1 MPLEIRQIAIQM
13 RVAEDPG
20 EQEEAESGPRS
31 IMDMVDCDCDEGDE
45 EEKQAALV
53 ERCVE
58 AVLAELARRGA
69 W

>member
-20 EQEEAESGPRS
+20 EQDEPSRS
-31 IMDMVDCDCDEGDE
+31 RSVLDLVDCDCDESDE
-45 EEKQAALV
+45 EEKESALV

-58 AVLAELARRGA
+58 AVLAELARRA
-69 W
+69 EW

>member
-20 EQEEAESGPRS
+20 EVDEPAGPRS
-31 IMDMVDCDCDEGDE
+31 IMDLCDCDDEEGDE

-58 AVLAELARRGA
+58 AVLAELARRSE

>member
-13 RVAEDPG
+13 RVAEDAG
-20 EQEEAESGPRS
+20 EQEEPHGPRS
-31 IMDMVDCDCDEGDE
+31 IMELCDCDDDEGDE
-45 EEKQAALV
+45 EEKQAALI

-58 AVLAELARRGA
+58 AVLAELARREE

>member
-13 RVAEDPG
+13 RVAEDLG
-20 EQEEAESGPRS
+20 EQEEESRPRS
-31 IMDMVDCDCDEGDE
+31 VLDLVDCDCDEGDE
-45 EEKQAALV
+45 EEKETALV

-58 AVLAELARRGA
+58 AVLAELARRQE

>member
-20 EQEEAESGPRS
+20 EQEEESRPRS
-31 IMDMVDCDCDEGDE
+31 VLDLVDCDCDEGDE
-45 EEKQAALV
+45 EEKEAALV

-58 AVLAELARRGA
+58 AVLAELARRQE

>member
-13 RVAEDPG
+13 RVTDDPG
-20 EQEEAESGPRS
+20 EQDEPDGPRS
-31 IMDMVDCDCDEGDE
+31 IMELCDCDDDEGDE
-45 EEKQAALV
+45 EEKQAALI

-58 AVLAELARRGA
+58 AVLAELARRRE

>member
-13 RVAEDPG
+13 RVAEEPG
-20 EQEEAESGPRS
+20 EQEEPSGPRS
-31 IMDMVDCDCDEGDE
+31 IMELCDCDDDEGDA
-45 EEKQAALV
+45 EEKETALI

-58 AVLAELARRGA
+58 AVLAELARREE

>member
-20 EQEEAESGPRS
+20 EVDEPVGPRS
-31 IMDMVDCDCDEGDE
+31 IMDLCDCDDDEGDE

-58 AVLAELARRGA
+58 AVLAELARRSE

>member
-20 EQEEAESGPRS
+20 EADEPSGPRS
-31 IMDMVDCDCDEGDE
+31 IMDLCDCDDEGDE
-45 EEKQAALV
+45 EDKQAALV

-58 AVLAELARRGA
+58 AVLAELARRSE

>member
-1 MPLEIRQIAIQM
+1 MPIEIRQIAIQM

-20 EQEEAESGPRS
+20 EVDEPTGPRS
-31 IMDMVDCDCDEGDE
+31 IMDLCDCDDEEGDE

-58 AVLAELARRGA
+58 AVLAELARRSEC
-69 W
+69 

>member
-13 RVAEDPG
+13 RVAEDSG
-20 EQEEAESGPRS
+20 EAETPDGPRS
-31 IMDMVDCDCDEGDE
+31 IMELCDCDDDEGDE
-45 EEKQAALV
+45 EEKQAALI

-58 AVLAELARRGA
+58 AVLAELARRQE

>member
-13 RVAEDPG
+13 RVAEEPG
-20 EQEEAESGPRS
+20 EQEAPSGPRS
-31 IMDMVDCDCDEGDE
+31 IMDLCDCDDDEGDE

-58 AVLAELARRGA
+58 AVLAELARRGE